1 MSLPRNLQ
9 GLRSLWRALCVA
21 LHKTFSWTTPT
32 TVYPK
37 TDLPLEG
44 ASPQLAAYPNLA
56 LGDTLLSCLHFSSNG
71 DIFFQR
77 VIRQTKSSSDKGGEK
92 KNFRKYKSKKKKKGN
107 LMFPKPMFLILQFNL
122 KNLKAFVGLE
132 CLVASSWAY
141 MVCNFIASHME
152 MLVGNLYPFEASLKR
167 LM

>member
-1 MSLPRNLQ
+1 
-9 GLRSLWRALCVA
+9 
-21 LHKTFSWTTPT
+21 
-32 TVYPK
+32 
-37 TDLPLEG
+37 
-44 ASPQLAAYPNLA
+44 
-56 LGDTLLSCLHFSSNG
+56 
-71 DIFFQR
+71 
-77 VIRQTKSSSDKGGEK
+77 
-92 KNFRKYKSKKKKKGN
+92 
-107 LMFPKPMFLILQFNL
+107 MFPKPTFLILQFNL